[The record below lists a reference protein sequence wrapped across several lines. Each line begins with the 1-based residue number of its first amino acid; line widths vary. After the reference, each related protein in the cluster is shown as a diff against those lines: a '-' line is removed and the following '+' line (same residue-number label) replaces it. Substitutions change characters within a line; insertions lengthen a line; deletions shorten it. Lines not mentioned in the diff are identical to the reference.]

1 LFQQHLYH
9 SLSQME
15 RELLHLDVGTA
26 LETLYQ
32 ERIGQIAPH
41 LAWHFAQAAESE
53 KAIDYALQAGVQERG
68 LSGIL

>member
-1 LFQQHLYH
+1 
-9 SLSQME
+9 ME
-15 RELLHLDVGTA
+15 RELLNGETGAA
-26 LETLYQ
+26 LEDLYGEDCQ
-32 ERIGQIAPH
+32 EMAAQ